1 MQPISRVF
9 RRSEKH
15 FRFYDLE
22 NSDAAHHLLWG
33 SKSGGRNWDDFFP
46 WQAKQYMLCSRVKY
60 IVGFHALLQQSSRQ
74 NLIFLQKI
82 ELFYLMDLS
91 FKPFFPLINP
101 FDKWNSLCKITLERI
116 RIGELLLFEV
126 FLPMQ
131 IGFAWILWKL
141 FSDSMCKIW
150 VKLCYNLSK
159 AEFLWDIPFLT
170 RNFCQFYLRSS

>member
-1 MQPISRVF
+1 MQ
-9 RRSEKH
+9 
-15 FRFYDLE
+15 
-22 NSDAAHHLLWG
+22 SDQLHT
-33 SKSGGRNWDDFFP
+33 
-46 WQAKQYMLCSRVKY
+46 
-60 IVGFHALLQQSSRQ
+60 IV
-74 NLIFLQKI
+74 
-82 ELFYLMDLS
+82 
-91 FKPFFPLINP
+91 
-101 FDKWNSLCKITLERI
+101 KWNSLCKITLERI

-170 RNFCQFYLRSS
+170 RNFCQFYLRSLKSEKMITDKLGLSSFEGGKKTWIINPIYKDFFHVVRIIFFLKKTVTLMYILCDGNRREPIFLTSRPYQCTIWYAFDSI